1 MGRVRPRGVGL
12 WAGVTLAFCVA
23 AVAGSFAQRRDVFV
37 QSRDDAAI
45 NYSKGDTDN
54 PVTRLNERL
63 AAGSAKLTF
72 DPANGYL
79 KSVLD
84 ALGIS
89 PTSQTLVF
97 SQTSFQAE
105 KVGFHN
111 PRAIF
116 FNDTVAVGWV
126 RGASVLEVATLD
138 RRQGGVFYGLPQKAS
153 ASPRLERDNNCLAC
167 HLSWETLG
175 VPGFMTTSMYPL
187 PDDPNAYANGFT
199 TVQGSPLDQ
208 RWGGWWVTGDHGGAR
223 HMGNIPVMP
232 VDKKLTRPNPRG
244 VLASVEGIFDLKGYP
259 AKTSDVVAQLV
270 LNHQTQMM
278 NHLTRV
284 GWEARLADAKPTADA
299 RARVTEAAADV
310 VAYMLFLDEAP
321 LTGAVKGNAGYAE
334 WFGGQG
340 PRDGKGRSLRDFD
353 LAKRLFKYPCSYL
366 IYSEAFDGLPPT
378 AKTAVY
384 ARLWDVLS
392 GKAGPGRGQR
402 AMPAAERQAIIEI
415 LRETKRDL
423 PASFR

>member
-111 PRAIF
+111 PRAVF

-126 RGASVLEVATLD
+126 RGANVLEVATLD

-153 ASPRLERDNNCLAC
+153 AAPRLERDNNCLAC

-232 VDKKLTRPNPRG
+232 VDKKLNRTNPRG
-244 VLASVEGIFDLKGYP
+244 VLASVDGIFDL
-259 AKTSDVVAQLV
+259 
-270 LNHQTQMM
+270 
-278 NHLTRV
+278 
-284 GWEARLADAKPTADA
+284 
-299 RARVTEAAADV
+299 
-310 VAYMLFLDEAP
+310 
-321 LTGAVKGNAGYAE
+321 
-334 WFGGQG
+334 
-340 PRDGKGRSLRDFD
+340 
-353 LAKRLFKYPCSYL
+353 
-366 IYSEAFDGLPPT
+366 
-378 AKTAVY
+378 
-384 ARLWDVLS
+384 
-392 GKAGPGRGQR
+392 
-402 AMPAAERQAIIEI
+402 
-415 LRETKRDL
+415 
-423 PASFR
+423 

>member
-1 MGRVRPRGVGL
+1 MRAFQRRG
-12 WAGVTLAFCVA
+12 AGVTLAVCVA
-23 AVAGSFAQRRDVFV
+23 GVAGSFAQRRDVFV

-45 NYSKGDTDN
+45 AYTKGETVN
-54 PVTRLNERL
+54 PVTRLNTRL
-63 AAGSAKLTF
+63 AGGSARLTF

-97 SQTSFQAE
+97 SQTSAQADRI
-105 KVGFHN
+105 GFHT
-111 PRAIF
+111 PRAVF
-116 FNDTVAVGWV
+116 FTDSAAVGWV
-126 RGASVLEVATLD
+126 RGADVLEIAVQD
-138 RRQGGVFYGLPQKAS
+138 RRQGGVFYTLPQKAS
-153 ASPRLERDNNCLAC
+153 DAPRLTRNNDCLAC

-199 TVQGSPLDQ
+199 TVQGSLLDQ
-208 RWGGWWVTGDHGGAR
+208 RWGGWWVTGDHGGSR

-232 VDKKLTRPNPRG
+232 VDKKLVRPNPRG
-244 VLASVEGIFDLKGYP
+244 VLTSVEGIFDLTGYP
-259 AKTSDVVAQLV
+259 ARTSDVVALLV

-278 NHLTRV
+278 NHITRV
-284 GWEARLADAKPTADA
+284 GWEARLAAASPTPDA
-299 RARVTEAAADV
+299 RARVTEAAADL
-310 VAYMLFLDEAP
+310 VAYLLFLDEAP
-321 LTGAVKGNAGYAE
+321 LVGPVKGGSGYAE
-334 WFGGQG
+334 WFAGQG
-340 PRDGKGRSLRDFD
+340 PRDAKGRSLRDFD
-353 LAKRLFKYPCSYL
+353 LTRRLFKYPCSYL
-366 IYSEAFDGLPPT
+366 IYSEAFDGMPQA
-378 AKTAVY
+378 AKAAVY

-392 GKAGPGRGQR
+392 GKVPAARGQR
-402 AMPAAERQAIIEI
+402 LMPAAERQAIIEI

>member
-1 MGRVRPRGVGL
+1 MRRINRRGRGL
-12 WAGVTLAFCVA
+12 LGLTLAFCVA
-23 AVAGSFAQRRDVFV
+23 AAAGSLAQRRDVFV

-54 PVTRLNERL
+54 AVTRLNQRL
-63 AAGSAKLTF
+63 ATGGAKLTF

-79 KSVLD
+79 KAVLD

-105 KVGFHN
+105 RVGFHT

-116 FNDTVAVGWV
+116 FNDTAAVGWV
-126 RGASVLEVATLD
+126 RGTNLLEVAVQD
-138 RRQGGVFYGLPQKAS
+138 RRQGGVFYALTQKAS
-153 ASPRLERDNNCLAC
+153 DAPRLERDNNCLAC

-199 TVQGSPLDQ
+199 TVQGSPLEQ

-244 VLASVEGIFDLKGYP
+244 LLTSVEGIFDLKGYP
-259 AKTSDVVAQLV
+259 ARTSDVVALLV

-278 NHLTRV
+278 NHITRL
-284 GWEARLADAKPTADA
+284 GWEARLAAATPSADAK
-299 RARVTEAAADV
+299 ARVTEAAADV

-321 LTGAVKGNAGYAE
+321 LVGPVKGNSGYAE
-334 WFGGQG
+334 WFAGQG
-340 PRDGKGRSLRDFD
+340 PRDGKGRSFRDFD
-353 LAKRLFKYPCSYL
+353 LTKRLFKYPCSYL
-366 IYSEAFDGLPPT
+366 IYSEAFDGLPQT
-378 AKTAVY
+378 AKAAVY

-392 GKAGPGRGQR
+392 GKAAPGRGQR
-402 AMPAAERQAIIEI
+402 TMPAAERQAILEI